1 MNGSGPLLNSLS
13 TKLGEGHL
21 RQLKLEFREEK
32 LGYVRL
38 IQRLLHH
45 SLVLVRVKGSLRSP
59 CGRP

>member
-1 MNGSGPLLNSLS
+1 MI
-13 TKLGEGHL
+13 L

-45 SLVLVRVKGSLRSP
+45 SLVLVRVKGPLRSP